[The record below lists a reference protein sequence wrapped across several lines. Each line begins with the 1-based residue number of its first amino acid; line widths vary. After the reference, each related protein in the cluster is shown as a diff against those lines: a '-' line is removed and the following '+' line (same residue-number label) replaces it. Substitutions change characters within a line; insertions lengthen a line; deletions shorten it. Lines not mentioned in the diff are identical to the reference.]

1 MVMAKHSKPKDHV
14 NRTKLAAVAT
24 LSATGAI
31 PLIAASPAAAVPLNT
46 VWDRLANCE
55 SSGNFSNMD
64 TGGNGHYGGFQ
75 FSIAT
80 WQSVGGTGNPANATP
95 AEQLLRAKRLLAR
108 SGPGQWACAPQAGLT
123 QGLGASQGLTILGPG
138 SADTPHTLDAGTDD
152 RDPADVPKPSGK
164 YTVVSGDTL
173 SKIAHAKLGA
183 ASKWPT
189 IYSANKG
196 VIGSN
201 PNLIFP
207 GQRYTIPGGVTE
219 TSSPPAAPS
228 TATGKAAQA
237 IAWGK
242 TQLGKPYVFGATG
255 PNAYDC
261 SGFTQ
266 AAWQHAGVEVGRD
279 TYDQN
284 SQNPHVSLASVQPGD
299 LILWYFSSTGQPSP
313 NHVTMYI
320 GGGQMIEASG
330 SHGGVAITKLSG
342 RGGTVVSVVRP
353 AQ

>member
-1 MVMAKHSKPKDHV
+1 MAHGRHKKRTP
-14 NRTKLAAVAT
+14 NRANKIAASVVVA
-24 LSATGAI
+24 STGAI
-31 PLIAASPAAAVPLNT
+31 PLVAFPAGAATST
-46 VWDRLANCE
+46 VWDRLAECE

-95 AEQLLRAKRLLAR
+95 TEQLLRAKRLLAR

-123 QGLGASQGLTILGPG
+123 QGLGASQGLSILGAA
-138 SADTPHTLDAGTDD
+138 SANTPHTLDAGTDD
-152 RDPADVPKPSGK
+152 RDPADVPTVHH
-164 YTVVSGDTL
+164 YTVRSGDTL
-173 SKIAHAKLGA
+173 SKIAASQLGSAK
-183 ASKWPT
+183 KWPT
-189 IYSANKG
+189 VYRRNRS

-207 GQRYTIPGGVTE
+207 GQRYVIG
-219 TSSPPAAPS
+219 
-228 TATGKAAQA
+228 GKAPVASAPATTPVTTSKAAAA

-242 TQLGKPYVFGATG
+242 TKLGKPYVFGATG

-266 AAWQHAGVEVGRD
+266 AAWHHAGVEIGRD
-279 TYDQN
+279 TYAQN
-284 SQNPHVSLASVQPGD
+284 QQNRHVTLASIQPGD
-299 LILWYFSSTGQPSP
+299 LVLWYFSNAGQPAP

-320 GGGQMIEASG
+320 GNGQMIEASG
-330 SHGGVAITKLSG
+330 SHSGVVISNLSG
-342 RGGTVVSVVRP
+342 RGGTIVSVVRP
-353 AQ
+353 A